1 MHLQQQLKVTKFAG
15 KRLIKLIAKKT
26 AMPQRAQAS
35 PNGCTA
41 YPMELEQDLSHKNG
55 FQMESFG
62 QEAAGTALNCSQ
74 NERAKELQSHK

>member
-1 MHLQQQLKVTKFAG
+1 MHLQQQIKVTKFAG

-26 AMPQRAQAS
+26 PMPQRARAS
-35 PNGCTA
+35 PNGWTA
-41 YPMELEQDLSHKNG
+41 CPMELEHDLSHKNE

-74 NERAKELQSHK
+74 NERANRAQSHK